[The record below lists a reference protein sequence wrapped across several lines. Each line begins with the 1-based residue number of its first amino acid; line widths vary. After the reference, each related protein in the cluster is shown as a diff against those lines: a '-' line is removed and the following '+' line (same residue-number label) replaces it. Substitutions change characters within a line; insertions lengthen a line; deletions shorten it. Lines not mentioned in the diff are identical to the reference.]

1 MTAQTNRT
9 SKSRILPAIIQFCGR
24 WLRVFL
30 GLALILSLAAIFL
43 ESNYRAN
50 LGESTALNLNQG
62 RSAVEKNEPRATE
75 PRAQVKVDSEPR
87 VSPEARAA
95 EAQKV
100 LQAMGAIQVAL
111 AGKKPL
117 DRRFFQALEKP
128 SADLAFLAGQSSSLP
143 ASKEVAVIKNQ
154 SDVFLVGARVQ
165 NTLKVLLD
173 QEKEIATIAA
183 LAPSAN
189 SFTNPKS
196 FLDLQSISK
205 ESPLR
210 KMAEAMEEYARSHDL
225 VQKSATDLEAQERLL
240 KALNLGIEQIAA
252 IEKRAD
258 TLNAQQK
265 DTLNKLLQTP
275 WPTKGQS
282 IKEAVVLYMETLTAL
297 KNLTSDLEPVKV
309 AVDVVDPKREQK
321 GEQKGEQKAL
331 SNVAGVD
338 KKPSGA
344 SDSTQVD
351 ANKLVAV
358 LVEVQAGMGGQNKP
372 YTPQFFQ
379 GAQKWVADLESVLNV
394 KADSEDGK
402 RKDLIVPKTQAEV
415 ILIARRTQ
423 QSLQSIISQEKA
435 LAGVIALGSTSTIMT
450 SPNAPNAILSMQK
463 ISVESQLR
471 GLAGSFD
478 EFVKANS
485 AWQKSFL
492 EGPTNQNLL
501 KELEQTLEQ
510 ITALENTVSNQ
521 PPFVVDVLG
530 KIRQVAWQAKAPE
543 VKVALSTLLENSEY
557 IRKQLADTQ
566 RLTQAANNV
575 ASSGITSGI
584 TEKISGIGSQLPLIA
599 QLGALFF
606 LCAGLLGSFAQA
618 KVSTE
623 QLVVPDEEDR
633 PLDRVAP
640 YILPPATQDNSLVND
655 LQGQIKVLE
664 QKFVEAFHSSEK
676 VLSYSQEVMN
686 KVSVL
691 RNVQSTPDVGPRYL
705 HLDVEQPLD
714 EIDSAIVS
722 LKQLGIRLFLSIL
735 ENHSAKQLAS
745 ETEHMNHLVIQTE
758 LAFVQIK
765 NLVKDINQKALPT
778 RATSDQA
785 NIDLIELDMNQVM
798 VEAKRWQAELKNL
811 NESLMALNRLVGQYV

>member
-1 MTAQTNRT
+1 MTAQTNLT

-24 WLRVFL
+24 WLRGFL

-43 ESNYRAN
+43 ESNYRAK

-62 RSAVEKNEPRATE
+62 RSAVEKNEPRTTE
-75 PRAQVKVDSEPR
+75 PRAQVKVDSEPK
-87 VSPEARAA
+87 VSPEAKAA
-95 EAQKV
+95 DAQKV

-143 ASKEVAVIKNQ
+143 ASKEATVIKNQ
-154 SDVFLVGARVQ
+154 SDVLLVGARVQ
-165 NTLKVLLD
+165 NTLKMLLD

-240 KALNLGIEQIAA
+240 KALNLGVEQIAA

-297 KNLTSDLEPVKV
+297 KNLTSDLEPIKV

-321 GEQKGEQKAL
+321 VL

-358 LVEVQAGMGGQNKP
+358 LVEIQAGMGGQNKP

-379 GAQKWVADLESVLNV
+379 GAQKWVADLESVLSMKV
-394 KADSEDGK
+394 DSEDGK

-450 SPNAPNAILSMQK
+450 SPNAPNAILSIQK
-463 ISVESQLR
+463 ISVESPLR

-478 EFVKANS
+478 EFVKANA

-492 EGPTNQNLL
+492 ESATTQNLL
-501 KELEQTLEQ
+501 KELDQTLEQ
-510 ITALENTVSNQ
+510 ITVLENTASNQ
-521 PPFVVDVLG
+521 PPFVVDVLA

-543 VKVALSTLLENSEY
+543 VKVALSTLLENSDF
-557 IRKQLADTQ
+557 IRKQLADPQ

-575 ASSGITSGI
+575 ASPGIASGI

-618 KVSTE
+618 KVSAE

-640 YILPPATQDNSLVND
+640 YIVPPAAQDNSLVND
-655 LQGQIKVLE
+655 LQAQIKVLE

>member
-1 MTAQTNRT
+1 MTAQTNLT

-43 ESNYRAN
+43 ESNYRAK

-62 RSAVEKNEPRATE
+62 RSAVEKNEPRTTE
-75 PRAQVKVDSEPR
+75 PRAQVKVDSEPK
-87 VSPEARAA
+87 VSPEAKAA
-95 EAQKV
+95 DAQKV

-143 ASKEVAVIKNQ
+143 ASKEATVIKNQ
-154 SDVFLVGARVQ
+154 SDVLLVGARVQ

-240 KALNLGIEQIAA
+240 KALNLGVEQIAA

-297 KNLTSDLEPVKV
+297 KNLTSDLEPIKV

-321 GEQKGEQKAL
+321 VL

-358 LVEVQAGMGGQNKP
+358 LVEIQAGMGGQNKP

-379 GAQKWVADLESVLNV
+379 GAQKWVADLESVLSMKV
-394 KADSEDGK
+394 DSEDGK

-450 SPNAPNAILSMQK
+450 SPNAPNAILSIQK
-463 ISVESQLR
+463 ISVESPLR

-492 EGPTNQNLL
+492 EGATNQNLL

-510 ITALENTVSNQ
+510 ITALENTIANQ

-566 RLTQAANNV
+566 RLTQAVNNV
-575 ASSGITSGI
+575 ASPGIASGI

-618 KVSTE
+618 KVSAE

-640 YILPPATQDNSLVND
+640 YIVPPAAQDNSLVND
-655 LQGQIKVLE
+655 LQAQIKVLE

>member
-1 MTAQTNRT
+1 MTAQTNLT
-9 SKSRILPAIIQFCGR
+9 SKPRILPAIIQFCGR

-43 ESNYRAN
+43 ESNYRAK

-62 RSAVEKNEPRATE
+62 RSAVEKNEPRTTE
-75 PRAQVKVDSEPR
+75 PRAQVKVDSEPK
-87 VSPEARAA
+87 VSPEAKAA
-95 EAQKV
+95 DAQKV

-143 ASKEVAVIKNQ
+143 ASKEATVIKNQ
-154 SDVFLVGARVQ
+154 SDVLLVGARVQ
-165 NTLKVLLD
+165 NTLKMLLD

-225 VQKSATDLEAQERLL
+225 VQKNAIDLEAQERLL
-240 KALNLGIEQIAA
+240 KALNLGVEQIAA

-297 KNLTSDLEPVKV
+297 KNLTSDLEPIKV

-321 GEQKGEQKAL
+321 VL

-358 LVEVQAGMGGQNKP
+358 LVEIQAGMGGQNKP

-379 GAQKWVADLESVLNV
+379 GAQKWVADLESVLSMKV
-394 KADSEDGK
+394 DSEDGK

-463 ISVESQLR
+463 ISVESPLR

-478 EFVKANS
+478 EFVKANA

-492 EGPTNQNLL
+492 ESATNQNLL

-510 ITALENTVSNQ
+510 ITALENTISNQ

-575 ASSGITSGI
+575 ASPGIASGI

-618 KVSTE
+618 KVSAE

-640 YILPPATQDNSLVND
+640 YIVPPAAQDNTLVND

>member
-1 MTAQTNRT
+1 MTAQTNLT

-43 ESNYRAN
+43 ESNYRAK

-62 RSAVEKNEPRATE
+62 RSSVEKNEPRATE
-75 PRAQVKVDSEPR
+75 PRAQVKVDSEPKI
-87 VSPEARAA
+87 SPEAKAA

-143 ASKEVAVIKNQ
+143 ASKEATVIKNQ
-154 SDVFLVGARVQ
+154 SDVLLVGARVQ

-240 KALNLGIEQIAA
+240 KALNLGVEQIAA

-297 KNLTSDLEPVKV
+297 KNLTSDLEPIKV

-321 GEQKGEQKAL
+321 VL

-358 LVEVQAGMGGQNKP
+358 LVEIQAGMGGQNKP

-379 GAQKWVADLESVLNV
+379 GAQKWVADLESVLSV
-394 KADSEDGK
+394 KVDSEDGK

-423 QSLQSIISQEKA
+423 QSLQLIISQEKA

-450 SPNAPNAILSMQK
+450 SPNAPNAILSIQK
-463 ISVESQLR
+463 ISVESPLR

-492 EGPTNQNLL
+492 EGATNQNLL

-510 ITALENTVSNQ
+510 ITALENTIANQ

-566 RLTQAANNV
+566 RLTQAVNNV
-575 ASSGITSGI
+575 ASPGIASGI
-584 TEKISGIGSQLPLIA
+584 TEKISGIGSQLPPIA

-618 KVSTE
+618 KVSAE

-640 YILPPATQDNSLVND
+640 YIVPPAAQDNSLVND
-655 LQGQIKVLE
+655 LQAQIKVLE

>member
-1 MTAQTNRT
+1 MTAQTNLT
-9 SKSRILPAIIQFCGR
+9 SKSRILPAIIQFCGH

-43 ESNYRAN
+43 ESNYRAK

-62 RSAVEKNEPRATE
+62 RSSVEKNEPRATE
-75 PRAQVKVDSEPR
+75 PRTQVKVDSEPKI
-87 VSPEARAA
+87 SPEAKAT

-143 ASKEVAVIKNQ
+143 ASKEATVIKNQ
-154 SDVFLVGARVQ
+154 SDVLLVGARVQ

-240 KALNLGIEQIAA
+240 KALNLGVEQIAA

-297 KNLTSDLEPVKV
+297 KNLTSDLEPIKV

-321 GEQKGEQKAL
+321 VL

-358 LVEVQAGMGGQNKP
+358 LVEIQAGMGGQNKP

-379 GAQKWVADLESVLNV
+379 GAQKWVADLESVLSV
-394 KADSEDGK
+394 KVDSEDGK

-435 LAGVIALGSTSTIMT
+435 LAG
-450 SPNAPNAILSMQK
+450 
-463 ISVESQLR
+463 
-471 GLAGSFD
+471 SFD

-492 EGPTNQNLL
+492 EGATNQNLL

-510 ITALENTVSNQ
+510 ITALENTISNQ

-566 RLTQAANNV
+566 RLTQAVNNV
-575 ASSGITSGI
+575 ASPGIASGI

-618 KVSTE
+618 KVSAE

-640 YILPPATQDNSLVND
+640 YIVPPVAHDNTLVND
-655 LQGQIKVLE
+655 LQAQIKVLE

>member
-1 MTAQTNRT
+1 MTAQTNLT

-43 ESNYRAN
+43 ESNYRAK

-62 RSAVEKNEPRATE
+62 RSAVEKNEPRTTE
-75 PRAQVKVDSEPR
+75 PRAQVKVDSEPK
-87 VSPEARAA
+87 VSPEAKAA
-95 EAQKV
+95 DAQKV

-143 ASKEVAVIKNQ
+143 ASKDAAVIKNQ
-154 SDVFLVGARVQ
+154 SDVLLVGARVQ
-165 NTLKVLLD
+165 NTLKMLLD

-225 VQKSATDLEAQERLL
+225 VQKNAIDLEAQERLL
-240 KALNLGIEQIAA
+240 KALNLGVEQIAA

-297 KNLTSDLEPVKV
+297 KNLTSDLEPIKV

-321 GEQKGEQKAL
+321 VL

-358 LVEVQAGMGGQNKP
+358 LVEIQAGMGGQNKP

-379 GAQKWVADLESVLNV
+379 GAQKWVADLESVLSMKV
-394 KADSEDGK
+394 DSEDGK

-450 SPNAPNAILSMQK
+450 SPNAPNAILSLQK
-463 ISVESQLR
+463 ISVESPLR

-492 EGPTNQNLL
+492 EGATNQNLL

-510 ITALENTVSNQ
+510 ITALENTISNQ

-566 RLTQAANNV
+566 RLTQAVNNV
-575 ASSGITSGI
+575 ASPGIASGI

-618 KVSTE
+618 KVSAE

-633 PLDRVAP
+633 PLDRIAP
-640 YILPPATQDNSLVND
+640 YIVPPAAQDNTLVND
-655 LQGQIKVLE
+655 LQAQIKVLE

>member
-1 MTAQTNRT
+1 MTAQTNLT

-24 WLRVFL
+24 WLRGFL

-43 ESNYRAN
+43 ESNYRAK

-62 RSAVEKNEPRATE
+62 RSAVEKNEPRTTE
-75 PRAQVKVDSEPR
+75 PRAQVKVDSEPK
-87 VSPEARAA
+87 VSPEAKAA
-95 EAQKV
+95 DAQKV

-143 ASKEVAVIKNQ
+143 ASKEATVIKNQ
-154 SDVFLVGARVQ
+154 SDVLLVGARVQ
-165 NTLKVLLD
+165 NTLKMLLD

-240 KALNLGIEQIAA
+240 KALNLGVEQIAA

-297 KNLTSDLEPVKV
+297 KNLTSDLEPIKV

-321 GEQKGEQKAL
+321 VL

-358 LVEVQAGMGGQNKP
+358 LVEIQAGMGGQNKP

-379 GAQKWVADLESVLNV
+379 GAQKWVADLESVLSMKV
-394 KADSEDGK
+394 DSEDGK

-450 SPNAPNAILSMQK
+450 SPNAPNAILSIQK
-463 ISVESQLR
+463 ISVESPLR

-492 EGPTNQNLL
+492 EGATNQNLL

-510 ITALENTVSNQ
+510 ITALENTISNQ
-521 PPFVVDVLG
+521 PPFVVDVLA

-543 VKVALSTLLENSEY
+543 VKVALSTLLENSDF

-575 ASSGITSGI
+575 ASPGIASGI

-618 KVSTE
+618 KVSAE

-640 YILPPATQDNSLVND
+640 YIVPPAAQDNSLVND
-655 LQGQIKVLE
+655 LQAQIKVLE